1 MSHNKKRIVIVGGVA
16 AGMSAAARARRLD
29 EHAEIIVLERGDYVS
44 FANCG
49 LPYYVGGEIT
59 DSDKLLLQ
67 TPSSL
72 RAALD
77 LDVRVRHNVIGLDA
91 DAKTVTVVSD
101 AGEQQVSYDSLILAP
116 GAFALRPPIEG
127 LDSPRVHTLRT
138 VGDAIAQREVV
149 EGGAKKAVVLGA
161 GFIGI
166 EAAEAL
172 RMQGLEVDVV
182 ELAPHVLPPLE
193 TEIAAPVTAEL
204 RRMGIVVNDGV
215 GAERIE
221 QDEHQDTVVLSDGR
235 RITADLIVL
244 SVGVRPDTAVF
255 EAAGVACDRGSILVD
270 EHGRTNLPD
279 VYAGGDAVVSTDKVT
294 GVRRPVWLAG
304 PANRAG
310 RQIADHILR
319 PDRARPL
326 PSLVGTAIVR
336 VGELTVAVTGA
347 NRASLDQAGIDY
359 DTLHLHPAQ
368 HAGYFPGATQMA
380 LVVHIRKGDG
390 LLLGAQ
396 GVGREGVDKRIDV
409 LATALRAGMVV
420 EDLIDLDLAYSPVYG
435 SAKDPINMIGMVGS
449 NVVDGTLTLWYAEQW
464 NELKDSTLV
473 LDVRS
478 VGEYNSGHLPGSLN
492 IPHTELRDRIDEV
505 RAAAAGRPVRALCGS
520 GVRSHIANRV
530 LEQAGF
536 DSASMSGGMLTLRAV
551 LGDDA
556 LVTN

>member
-1 MSHNKKRIVIVGGVA
+1 
-16 AGMSAAARARRLD
+16 MSAAARARRLD

-193 TEIAAPVTAEL
+193 TEIATPVTAEL

-294 GVRRPVWLAG
+294 GVQRPVWLAG

-310 RQIADHILR
+310 RQIADHIMR

-492 IPHTELRDRIDEV
+492 VPHTELRDRIDEV
-505 RAAAAGRPVRALCGS
+505 RAAAAGRAVRALCGS